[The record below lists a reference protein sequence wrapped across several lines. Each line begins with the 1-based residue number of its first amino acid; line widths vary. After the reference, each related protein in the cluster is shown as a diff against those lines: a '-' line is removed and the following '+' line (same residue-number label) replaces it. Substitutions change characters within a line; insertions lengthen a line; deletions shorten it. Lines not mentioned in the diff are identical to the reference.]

1 MLVMEERMA
10 RDPRYD
16 VLFEPVKIG
25 PVTAPN
31 RFYQVP
37 HATGMGYLKPQSSA
51 AMRGIKAEGGWGVV
65 CTEYC
70 SIHPSSDDEP
80 WPTASLWDDEDVRSN
95 ASMVEEVHRHGSL
108 AGVELWHGGSTC
120 SNNYSR
126 EEPLGPWSRPAMLPN
141 PVQSRCMSKR
151 DIRELRRWHREAV
164 LRAKRAGF
172 DIVYVYLAH
181 DYLLAQFQSS
191 ANQRSDEYGGSL
203 ENRLRLTRELLQD
216 TKEAVGDRCAV
227 AVRYSA
233 AGGFTDGEPL
243 FEEHRTMLE
252 LLAELPDL
260 WDIVVDDYSY
270 EMGSSRFVKEAALED
285 YMSWVKQVTTKP
297 VVTIG
302 RFASPETMLRQVKQG
317 IVDLVGAARP
327 SIADPYLPAKIREGR
342 FEDIRECIGCNLC
355 YAINVHG
362 APIRCTQNPT
372 SGEEWRRGW
381 HPERIAPKVSER
393 KVLVAGGGPAGL
405 EAAVWLGRRGYAVTL
420 AEARTELGGRVTRES
435 ATLPGLSEW
444 ARVRDWRIAQLEQL
458 PDVQILLDSTV
469 DAEQI
474 LGFEADCVAL
484 ATGATWRKD
493 GRGRLHEQ
501 PIPGWQEAHV
511 LTPDDVMDG
520 VLPQDPVLVY
530 DDDHY
535 YMGGVVAEALR
546 AAGLDVCLVTPD
558 GRVSSWTSWA
568 DEQRRIQARLIEL
581 GVRIEIDSAL
591 ESLGAGRAELA
602 CVHTGR
608 TREVEAAS
616 VVMVTSREP
625 NDALYHE
632 LCERIDIVRVGDCSA
647 PGSIATAVFAGH
659 RYAREMDTAGAP
671 FLRDRARVP

>member
-372 SGEEWRRGW
+372 MGEEWRRGW
-381 HPERIAPKVSER
+381 HPERIAPKASER

-501 PIPGWQEAHV
+501 PIPGWQDAHV